1 MLDRGKNLLTRLR
14 TSEPIQLAAIALVY
28 VVGGRLGLLLAVPPG
43 YATAI
48 FPPAGIAIAASVIGG
63 RQTLPAVF
71 VGSFVLNI
79 WIGATGA
86 PQDTYLLLGVAA
98 LIASASCLQAALG
111 AWALRQYIGYPIL
124 LDNPRDLAR
133 FLLISP
139 AVCVAS
145 ASVSLGG
152 MTAIGTVAIAELP
165 SNWFTWWIG
174 DSLGT
179 LLFVPLIMIGAG
191 EPRAFWRG
199 RAIPVGLPVL
209 LFFALFVAI
218 FVRTRSWE
226 RDQSLVEFRL
236 VAQGFSD
243 RLRADLQA
251 QENFLVQLGLF
262 WRESHNISRSEFH
275 DLTERLLQRFQ
286 AIRAIEWAPHIA
298 GSDRAAFEVVQQRDA
313 PGFAI
318 LGRSPAGERAISPE
332 HVEYYPVT
340 YVEPLRGNEAA
351 LGFDLTSEPVRN
363 SALRAA
369 LATGRPT
376 ATAPISL
383 VQEPN
388 DRSGI
393 LLMLNVPFSST
404 GSGLLLLAL
413 SKDALLN
420 TLLQSVVQVLEIQLV
435 DQQSNDAPSARA
447 SAALEPASFRRDF
460 SFGGRDYTLFAVPTR
475 AYLEAHP
482 TWQSWAVLVAGALS
496 TSLLGALLM
505 LGTGERMR
513 FARLLAERTRER
525 DRIWQV
531 SEDLL
536 GIGNFEGYFSSVN
549 PAWTKT
555 LGWSEDEIT
564 TLHVDELRHP
574 DDAPIGQ
581 EGRRRLAQ
589 GAGTVRLENR
599 FRHKDGS
606 YRWIYWTLTAE
617 AGLIYLIGRDVT
629 ADREA
634 ADTHRRTEEQLR
646 QLQKMDSVGQLTG
659 GIAHDFN
666 NLLTIIIGNLEAL
679 QNSLAGASERVNRAI
694 GSAMIGATRA
704 AALIQR
710 LLAFAQRQSLRPCA
724 VDLNELIVGMGD
736 LIRRSHGEMIE
747 FEFALGGKL
756 PLCFC
761 DANQLESALLNL
773 VINARDAMPQGGSL
787 RIETAKIDLDEAGA
801 VVHGLMP
808 GTYLTL
814 SIKDNGVGMSPE
826 TIDRAFEPFF
836 TTKEQGRGTGLG
848 LSMVYGFVKQS
859 KGNIEI
865 GSRLGEGTMIQIML
879 PALAAVDVPAAR
891 LTDDAQDLGSVAGCQ
906 ETILVVEDDVGV
918 REYVV
923 GILAD
928 LNYNV
933 LEASDGQSGLAIIGK
948 SVHPIDLL
956 LTDVVMPGMNGREL
970 SNQARALAPGIKILF
985 MSGYSEDAVTRQ
997 GRLDPDVEL
1006 IEKPFSSQQLAA
1018 RVRIILAADIGG
1030 SARTSVA

>member
-1 MLDRGKNLLTRLR
+1 MLNPGKNLPTRVSKSR
-14 TSEPIQLAAIALVY
+14 AIQFAAIAILY

-48 FPPAGIAIAASVIGG
+48 FPSAGIAIAAAVIGG
-63 RQTLPAVF
+63 RGALPAIY

-79 WIGATGA
+79 WIGATA
-86 PQDTYLLLGVAA
+86 EPQTTYLLVGVAA
-98 LIASASCLQAALG
+98 LIAFASCLQAALG
-111 AWALRQYIGYPIL
+111 AWLLRRYIGDQIL

-133 FLLISP
+133 FLLIAP
-139 AVCVAS
+139 GACITS
-145 ASVSLGG
+145 ASLSLGG

-179 LLFVPLIMIGAG
+179 LLFVPLIMIAAG

-199 RAIPVGLPVL
+199 RAIPVGLPML

-251 QENFLVQLGLF
+251 QENFLIQLCSF
-262 WRESHNISRSEFH
+262 WRGSTNISRAEFH
-275 DLTERLLQRFQ
+275 DLTEHLLQRFP
-286 AIRAIEWAPHIA
+286 AIRAIEWAPRIA
-298 GSDRAAFEVVQQRDA
+298 GSDRAAFETAQRREV

-318 LGRSPAGERAISPE
+318 LDRGPTGAVAPSPSHA
-332 HVEYYPVT
+332 EYYPVT
-340 YVEPLRGNEAA
+340 YVEPLRDNEAA
-351 LGFDLTSEPVRN
+351 IGFDLASEHVR
-363 SALRAA
+363 SAA
-369 LATGRPT
+369 LQAAITTGYPT

-383 VQEPN
+383 VQEPD

-393 LLMLNVPFSST
+393 LLMLNVPRSST
-404 GSGLLLLAL
+404 DSGVLLLVL
-413 SKDALLN
+413 SKDVLLGS
-420 TLLQSVVQVLEIQLV
+420 LLQPADQVLKAQLV
-435 DQQSNDAPSARA
+435 DQQMSHQPPPQVS
-447 SAALEPASFRRDF
+447 SGPKSASFTQDIA
-460 SFGGRDYTLFAVPTR
+460 FGGRSYTLLATPTI
-475 AYLEAHP
+475 AYLNRHP
-482 TWQSWAVLVAGALS
+482 TWQSWAVLVVGALS

-536 GIGNFEGYFSSVN
+536 GIGNFEGYFPSVN

-555 LGWSEDEIT
+555 LGWSEEEIR

-574 DDAPIGQ
+574 DDAPISN

-589 GAGTVRLENR
+589 GAGTVRMENR

-606 YRWIYWTLTAE
+606 YRWLYWTLTAE
-617 AGLIYLIGRDVT
+617 EGLIYVIGRDIT
-629 ADREA
+629 ADKEA
-634 ADTHRRTEEQLR
+634 ANIHRRTEEQLR

-666 NLLTIIIGNLEAL
+666 NLLTIIIGNLEVL
-679 QNSLAGASERVNRAI
+679 QRSLAGASDRINRAV
-694 GSAMIGATRA
+694 GSALSGATRA
-704 AALIQR
+704 ATLTQR
-710 LLAFAQRQSLRPCA
+710 LLAFAQRQPLRPGA

-736 LIRRSHGEMIE
+736 LIRRTHGETIE

-761 DANQLESALLNL
+761 DANQMETVLLNL
-773 VINARDAMPQGGSL
+773 VINARDAMPQGGKL
-787 RIETAKIDLDEAGA
+787 RIETGKVDLDGVEAKA
-801 VVHGLMP
+801 HALTP
-808 GTYLTL
+808 GPYLTL
-814 SIKDNGVGMSPE
+814 SMRDSGIGMSAE

-859 KGNIEI
+859 KGHIEI
-865 GSRLGEGTMIQIML
+865 RSRLGEGTTIQIML
-879 PALAAVDVPAAR
+879 PALAASDVPALHIADGEEE
-891 LTDDAQDLGSVAGCQ
+891 LAVAVGHH
-906 ETILVVEDDVGV
+906 ETI
-918 REYVV
+918 
-923 GILAD
+923 
-928 LNYNV
+928 
-933 LEASDGQSGLAIIGK
+933 QIG
-948 SVHPIDLL
+948 
-956 LTDVVMPGMNGREL
+956 
-970 SNQARALAPGIKILF
+970 RAH
-985 MSGYSEDAVTRQ
+985 V
-997 GRLDPDVEL
+997 
-1006 IEKPFSSQQLAA
+1006 
-1018 RVRIILAADIGG
+1018 
-1030 SARTSVA
+1030 